1 VDPTDVAPAI
11 RALRRALALDSTNTN
26 AWHFLALSLAESG
39 DVDGA
44 FAAWR
49 RAIDVA
55 PADLQGLTFQAIAD
69 YWRRQ
74 YDSSM
79 GWADSAIALDP
90 SYQMTRVAAGFSEVE
105 RGDYARA
112 RAAFDAAARLSTG
125 VETINVLAGQA
136 LTAARA
142 GSAGEARGL
151 LQRAES
157 LAATYAPT
165 PLHTAVYLAEA
176 HAGLGDAEGAIAW
189 LERYR
194 PGADLHFQLHL
205 RCDPPFEPIENDPR
219 FRSLLLRPR
228 PGGTRGC

>member
-1 VDPTDVAPAI
+1 
-11 RALRRALALDSTNTN
+11 STNTN

-55 PADLQGLTFQAIAD
+55 AADRQGLTFQAIAD

-105 RGDYARA
+105 RGYYARA

-142 GSAGEARGL
+142 GSAGDARAL

-176 HAGLGDAEGAIAW
+176 HAGL
-189 LERYR
+189 
-194 PGADLHFQLHL
+194 
-205 RCDPPFEPIENDPR
+205 
-219 FRSLLLRPR
+219 
-228 PGGTRGC
+228 